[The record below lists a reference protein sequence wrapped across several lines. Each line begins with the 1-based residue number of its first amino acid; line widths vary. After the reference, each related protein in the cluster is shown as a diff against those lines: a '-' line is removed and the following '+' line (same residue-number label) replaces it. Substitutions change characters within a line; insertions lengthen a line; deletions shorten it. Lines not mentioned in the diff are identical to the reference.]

1 MFRFLHAADLHMDS
15 PLKGLSQFNP
25 ELAEKICKASRLALD
40 NLIRVAKEQKVAF
53 VVIAGDILDGGVRDQ
68 GTIQFLLSRLGELAQ
83 SIPVYL
89 IRGNHDAV
97 NNPGANLVWPKN
109 VHQFGG
115 DKAGT
120 VNVHGLPVAIHGQSF
135 ASQATTEN
143 LAAAYPE
150 AVAGHFNIGILHTS
164 LAGREGHDT
173 YAPVT
178 PEQLKSKR
186 YDYWALGHI
195 HKREMVREGDPWI
208 VFPGNIQGRSIRE
221 TGPRGCAIVTV
232 EDSLQ
237 ARAEFVDLDV
247 VRFHEVEV
255 DLSGM
260 ELLEELTER
269 IQEAAIKKV
278 SSGMV
283 SVARVRLIGSTNL
296 AAGLAANHDLVNQVR
311 QTLSGLGISLE
322 KLKIECREPKAQ
334 AEGAEE
340 AEIMFAEVAKEWQSN
355 HGALQEILKAD
366 PEFKSLAEKVKK
378 NFNTEEEKEYIADL
392 LNTLNVLP
400 ALEQHLKTL
409 SAKTWV

>member
-25 ELAEKICKASRLALD
+25 ELADKVCRASRLALD
-40 NLIRVAKEQKVAF
+40 NLIRVARDEKVAF
-53 VVIAGDILDGGVRDQ
+53 VVLAGDILDGAVRDQ
-68 GTIQFLLSRLGELAQ
+68 GTIQFLLSRLGELSQ

-89 IRGNHDAV
+89 IRGNHDAL
-97 NNPGANLVWPKN
+97 NNLGANLIWPKN
-109 VHQFGG
+109 VHQFEGNQ
-115 DKAGT
+115 AT
-120 VNVHGLPVAIHGQSF
+120 TAIVEGLPVAIHGQSF
-135 ASQATTEN
+135 ASREAKEN
-143 LAAAYPE
+143 LSAGFPE
-150 AVAGHFNIGILHTS
+150 PVKEHFNIGILHTS

-232 EDSLQ
+232 DDSLR

-247 VRFHEVEV
+247 IRFHEVEV

-260 ELLEELTER
+260 ELMEDLTER
-269 IQEAAIKKV
+269 VREAAERV
-278 SSGMV
+278 VRSGTV
-283 SVARVRLIGSTNL
+283 SVARMRLVGATILAGKL
-296 AAGLAANHDLVNQVR
+296 AAHRELVGEVR
-311 QTLSGLGISLE
+311 QALSGLGISLE
-322 KLKIECREPKAQ
+322 KLKIECCEPDTR

-340 AEIMFAEVAKEWQSN
+340 AEEMFGAVAREWQSD
-355 HGALQEILKAD
+355 HDALKRILD
-366 PEFKSLAEKVKK
+366 GDTEFQALGKK
-378 NFNTEEEKEYIADL
+378 LGNVLSEEEIEDL
-392 LNTLNVLP
+392 LNPEDVLP
-400 ALEQHLKTL
+400 AVEQHLKAL
-409 SAKTWV
+409 SAKT

>member
-25 ELAEKICKASRLALD
+25 ELAEKIRKASRLALD

-97 NNPGANLVWPKN
+97 NNLGANLIWPKN

-120 VNVHGLPVAIHGQSF
+120 VIVHGLPVAIHGQSF

-150 AVAGHFNIGILHTS
+150 PVAGHFNIGILHTS

-232 EDSLQ
+232 EGSLQ

-269 IQEAAIKKV
+269 VREAAQQVIR
-278 SSGMV
+278 SGSI
-283 SVARVRLIGSTNL
+283 SVARVRLVGITKHAGNL
-296 AAGLAANHDLVNQVR
+296 AANRDLIGDVR

-322 KLKIECREPKAQ
+322 KLKIECREPEARS
-334 AEGAEE
+334 EGADAAEE
-340 AEIMFAEVAKEWQSN
+340 MFGAVAQEWQSN
-355 HGALQEILKAD
+355 HDALKRILD
-366 PEFKSLAEKVKK
+366 GDTEFQSLGKK
-378 NFNTEEEKEYIADL
+378 LGNVLSEEEIKDL
-392 LNTLNVLP
+392 LNPEEVLP

>member
-25 ELAEKICKASRLALD
+25 DLAEKVCKASRLALD
-40 NLIRVAKEQKVAF
+40 NLIRVAKDQKVAF
-53 VVIAGDILDGGVRDQ
+53 VILAGDILDGAVRDQ

-89 IRGNHDAV
+89 IRGNHDAL

-109 VHQFGG
+109 VHEFKG
-115 DKAGT
+115 DKAT
-120 VNVHGLPVAIHGQSF
+120 TERVKDLPVAIHGQSF

-150 AVAGHFNIGILHTS
+150 AVVGHFNIGILHTS
-164 LAGREGHDT
+164 LVGGEGHDT

-232 EDSLQ
+232 DDSLR

-247 VRFHEVEV
+247 VRFHEMKV

-260 ELLEELTER
+260 ELLEDLTER
-269 IQEAAIKKV
+269 VRQVAEGITR
-278 SSGMV
+278 SGTV
-283 SVARVRLIGSTNL
+283 SVARVRLVGTTKH
-296 AAGLAANHDLVNQVR
+296 AGALAANRDLDGTVR
-311 QTLSGLGISLE
+311 QILSGLGISLE
-322 KLKIECREPKAQ
+322 KLKIECREPEAR
-334 AEGAEE
+334 AEGADE
-340 AEIMFAEVAKEWQSN
+340 AEEMFGAVARGWQSD
-355 HGALQEILKAD
+355 HEPLKRILDADAEFQALGKKLGNALSDQEI
-366 PEFKSLAEKVKK
+366 E
-378 NFNTEEEKEYIADL
+378 DL
-392 LNTLNVLP
+392 LNPEDILP
-400 ALEQHLKTL
+400 GLEQHLKAL
-409 SAKTWV
+409 SAKP

>member
-25 ELAEKICKASRLALD
+25 ELGDKVCRASRFALD

-53 VVIAGDILDGGVRDQ
+53 VVLAGDILDGAVRDQ
-68 GTIQFLLSRLGELAQ
+68 GTIQFLLSRLAELAK
-83 SIPVYL
+83 SIPIYL
-89 IRGNHDAV
+89 IRGNHDAL
-97 NNPGANLVWPKN
+97 NNLGTNLVWPKN

-115 DKAGT
+115 DKART
-120 VNVHGLPVAIHGQSF
+120 VIVEGLPVAIHGQSF

-178 PEQLKSKR
+178 PEQLKSKK

-195 HKREMVREGDPWI
+195 HKREIVREGNPWI

-221 TGPRGCAIVTV
+221 TGPRGCAIVSV
-232 EDSLQ
+232 DDSFR
-237 ARAEFVDLDV
+237 ARAEFIDLDV

-260 ELLEELTER
+260 ELKEDLLER
-269 IQEAAIKKV
+269 V
-278 SSGMV
+278 SESTKRVVLPGTI
-283 SVARVRLIGSTNL
+283 SIARVRLIGDTIHAAGFAADRNL
-296 AAGLAANHDLVNQVR
+296 ANIVR
-311 QTLSGLGISLE
+311 QHLSGSGITLE
-322 KLKIECREPKAQ
+322 KLKIECRETVAR
-334 AEGAEE
+334 AEGADE
-340 AEIMFAEVAKEWQSN
+340 AQEMFRAVAMEWQNN
-355 HGALQEILKAD
+355 HDALQKILDEDTEFQTLGKKLGNAFSKEEIEA
-366 PEFKSLAEKVKK
+366 
-378 NFNTEEEKEYIADL
+378 L
-392 LNTLNVLP
+392 LNPEDVLP